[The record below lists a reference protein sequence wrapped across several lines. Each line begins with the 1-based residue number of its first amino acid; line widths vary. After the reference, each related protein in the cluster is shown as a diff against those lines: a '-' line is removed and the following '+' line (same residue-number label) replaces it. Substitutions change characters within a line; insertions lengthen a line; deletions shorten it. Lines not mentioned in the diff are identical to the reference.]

1 MMMKHSLLAC
11 TLSSILLL
19 SAHAFA
25 QEEGDGIEAYEEA
38 PPPSLQKVETPE
50 VEAVTQQDLKKALL
64 MDIPPQE
71 LLFDFKVGDKLLG
84 SIPVKFTDSWVEI
97 TEIDAVID
105 QLNMVKNP
113 ELFRGLVKGRIEKG
127 APREQDGLG
136 TISVDPNRFLVNM
149 EIAKESLIKQ
159 ELDVATREFQPY
171 DKWVLANSLRGTG
184 NWDFQS
190 DTNDRFALDH
200 ITTFGKGRW
209 FFETRGFL
217 PKSEDYQLS
226 DATFNY
232 HFDHSTLK
240 FGLLETVGQ
249 DFAFSRNF
257 FGFGLSSELRSYE
270 DLRSLRG
277 SRVELYIPARSQ
289 VDIYRGSRILYS
301 RILDFG
307 LQEIDTSRFPSGS
320 YEIRAVIT
328 ETDGTVTEET
338 LNFSKFLEIS
348 PRGKPEY
355 NIQVGI
361 SRGAN
366 FEIGTSPIVQAEVK
380 WRLFD
385 NTQAE
390 LDFYGGKGLG
400 IFEPKFT
407 YFLNDHNRFE
417 TTLAY
422 SSAGDAALD
431 LDMYGQG
438 IFEGDTWSVNYSNAF
453 KGFDYD
459 TTNLTS
465 DDFELFLSGQKE
477 RLNLSYGSRFADNK
491 AKITLTG
498 SYSDNGEVQTYTY
511 GPRLRFDLI
520 KDRKHTLYSDSRL
533 TMGNGTS
540 RFFTSLTY
548 RRTHRPW
555 RVETSLGRGR
565 YRDHTYW
572 SQRNTLS
579 YDKTAGNGRGT
590 YVQITN
596 DNRQESGA
604 VESRNDLLVRHQTD
618 KTAIRAFARHAA
630 GGNIDNS
637 DSRAVGLE
645 LTTSTI
651 WTEGGDKSRLPK
663 ISTRGM
669 AIVKLDGD
677 PSIDAEFDILVN
689 GTARAKG
696 RIGESVPVNLAPHE
710 TYSITV
716 AATKGADLIKVEDK
730 KEVIGVLPGNI
741 AQLRWRIDKSV
752 LLIGRLLDIDGRP
765 LAWKTIKGL
774 DTLSTTDAFGNFQIE
789 LSARNQPFVNVKGK
803 GTCTLAVPELTFGEF
818 YVNIGDMVCV

>member
-1 MMMKHSLLAC
+1 MKHPLLAC
-11 TLSSILLL
+11 TLTSVLLL

-25 QEEGDGIEAYEEA
+25 QEEGDGFEAYEET
-38 PPPSLQKVETPE
+38 PPPVLQKVETPE
-50 VEAVTQQDLKKALL
+50 VKAVSQEDLKKGLL
-64 MDIPPQE
+64 AEIPPQE

-84 SIPVKFTDSWVEI
+84 SIPVRFTDSWVEV

-105 QLNMVKNP
+105 QLSMVKNP
-113 ELFRGLVKGRIEKG
+113 EMFKGLVTGRIDKET
-127 APREQDGLG
+127 PREQDGIG
-136 TISVDPNRFLVNM
+136 KISVDPNRFLVNM

-159 ELDVATREFQPY
+159 EVNIETQEFLPY
-171 DKWVLANSLRGTG
+171 DKWVLANSMRATG

-190 DTNDRFALDH
+190 DTDDRFAIDH

-209 FFETRGFL
+209 FFESRGFL
-217 PKSEDYQLS
+217 PKSEDYKVS

-249 DFAFSRNF
+249 TFAFSRNF
-257 FGFGLSSELRSYE
+257 LGFGLSSELKAYD

-277 SRVELYIPARSQ
+277 SRVELYIPTRSQ
-289 VDIYRGSRILYS
+289 VDIYRGTRILYS

-320 YEIRAVIT
+320 YELRAVIT
-328 ETDGTVTEET
+328 EGDGTQTEEFI
-338 LNFSKFLEIS
+338 NFSKFLEIS

-361 SRGAN
+361 ARGDN
-366 FEIGTSPIVQAEVK
+366 FEMGTDPIVQAEVK

-385 NTQAE
+385 NVQAE
-390 LDFYGGKGLG
+390 MDFYGSKGLGFFEPTLAYFVDDKNRFESGLTYSTAGDAAIDLDFYGSGLR
-400 IFEPKFT
+400 ESDSWT
-407 YFLNDHNRFE
+407 M
-417 TTLAY
+417 
-422 SSAGDAALD
+422 S
-431 LDMYGQG
+431 
-438 IFEGDTWSVNYSNAF
+438 YSNTF

-459 TTNLTS
+459 MLEFTE
-465 DDFELFLSGQKE
+465 DDFENFLSGE
-477 RLNLSYGSRFADNK
+477 RERFNVSYGSRFGERTK
-491 AKITLTG
+491 LTLSG
-498 SYSDNGEVQTYTY
+498 SYSDNGEVQTYNY
-511 GPRLRFDLI
+511 GPRLRVDLI
-520 KDRKHTLYSDSRL
+520 KDRKHSLFSDSRL
-533 TMGNGTS
+533 TIGGGSS

-555 RVETSLGRGR
+555 RLETSLGRGR
-565 YRDHTYW
+565 YKDHAFWT
-572 SQRNTLS
+572 QKNTLS

-590 YVQITN
+590 YVQLTN
-596 DNRQESGA
+596 ESRQEDGA

-618 KTAIRAFARHAA
+618 KTGIRAFGRYAA
-630 GGNIDNS
+630 GGTLDNS
-637 DSRAVGLE
+637 DNRSVGLE
-645 LTTSTI
+645 LTTATVWS
-651 WTEGGDKSRLPK
+651 EGGEKARLPK

-669 AIVKLDGD
+669 ALVEIVGD
-677 PSIDAEFDILVN
+677 SSIDAEFDVLVN

-696 RIGESVPVNLAPHE
+696 RIGESVPLNLSPYE
-710 TYSITV
+710 TYTITL

-730 KEVIGVLPGNI
+730 KEVIGILPGNI
-741 AQLRWRIDKSV
+741 AQLKWRVDKSV
-752 LLIGRLLDIDGRP
+752 LLIGRLLDIDGKP